1 MKMKELHPSVRPYER
16 LESSGAEALSDEE
29 LLAIIIRTGT
39 KGISAKEIAAMI
51 LSSENAPNGLF
62 SLNQLSLSELS
73 DIDGVGRIKAIM
85 IKASLELGKRSAM
98 SFSDDDRIRFLSED
112 IACRYFQERMSW
124 LDTEEVHVAYLDT

>member
-1 MKMKELHPSVRPYER
+1 MKELHPSVRPYER

-112 IACRYFQERMSW
+112 IA
-124 LDTEEVHVAYLDT
+124 